1 MGRSMKRR
9 AWNESR
15 VSLFACVVVATL
27 TTASE
32 ADAQYKNTQFGYELG
47 YRQVSKPFLASSA
60 PFIGARVGYRLT
72 DHLWLSSRL
81 GFDFRDQT
89 GIEPLT
95 VFILHLTP
103 VDARWYF
110 LTGRF
115 RPFLGLTTAFQFV
128 LNGPLNSVNWGPGAL
143 GGFEA
148 RIFPDV
154 FLGIQLEYEHMVS
167 RRPRYATFGAV
178 TQVNIFF

>member
-1 MGRSMKRR
+1 MKRR
-9 AWNESR
+9 TWNESR
-15 VSLFACVVVATL
+15 VNLVAFVVTAML
-27 TTASE
+27 AGASE
-32 ADAQYKNTQFGYELG
+32 AEAQYKNTQLGYEAG
-47 YRQVSKPFLASSA
+47 YRQLSRPFLSPSA

-72 DHLWLSSRL
+72 DHLWLSSRV
-81 GFDFRDQT
+81 GFDFRDQVA
-89 GIEPLT
+89 IEPLT

-103 VDARWYF
+103 ADARWYF
-110 LTGRF
+110 MTDRF
-115 RPFLGLTTAFQFV
+115 RPFLGLTTAFQFI
-128 LNGPLNSVNWGPGAL
+128 LNGPLNSVNWGPGAI

-154 FLGIQLEYEHMVS
+154 FLGIQVEYEHMVS